1 MNKLQLAEE
10 NHQSQNFIKIQIRLL
25 ENTRL
30 SRPNTIQF
38 NGLVKQILHFYFST
52 NILIINAFLS
62 NMSTKKGRRTKRR
75 RKGKKERKR
84 KRKGSKG

>member
-1 MNKLQLAEE
+1 
-10 NHQSQNFIKIQIRLL
+10 
-25 ENTRL
+25 
-30 SRPNTIQF
+30 
-38 NGLVKQILHFYFST
+38 
-52 NILIINAFLS
+52 LIINAFLS